1 MKRRRDKV
9 SQKKQQSDLSLS
21 MTMSKFYSVLKSLQ
35 GSYNKGHERFGTTA
49 GIQSTSISIFLL
61 CWSVIRKVPI
71 WQSHDLDN
79 MICTGNK
86 ICKDLGVS
94 KYLNVDDLPVK
105 MYLYGQSFHVVF

>member
-1 MKRRRDKV
+1 MNDLIL
-9 SQKKQQSDLSLS
+9 QQEFSPQVFL
-21 MTMSKFYSVLKSLQ
+21 F
-35 GSYNKGHERFGTTA
+35 
-49 GIQSTSISIFLL
+49 FLL

-79 MICTGNK
+79 MICTGDK